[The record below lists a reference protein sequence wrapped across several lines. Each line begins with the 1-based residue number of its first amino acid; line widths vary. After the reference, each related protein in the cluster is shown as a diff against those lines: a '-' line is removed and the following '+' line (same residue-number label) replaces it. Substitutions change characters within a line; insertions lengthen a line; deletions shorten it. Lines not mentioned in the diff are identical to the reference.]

1 MARVYLSA
9 DLRIAAPVVE
19 LPYLKRR
26 CGIQA
31 DLEARVGVAI
41 DAGAAPASVAP
52 GVVTIVKILPEEV

>member
-1 MARVYLSA
+1 MARVYFEA

-31 DLEARVGVAI
+31 DLEARVGVQVNT
-41 DAGAAPASVAP
+41 GAAPASVAP
-52 GVVTIVKILPEEV
+52 GVVTIITILPEGG

>member
-9 DLRIAAPVVE
+9 DLRIVAPVVE

-41 DAGAAPASVAP
+41 DAPGPSASVAP
-52 GVVTIVKILPEEV
+52 GVVTIITILPEE